1 MARLVSG
8 CWLLSGKGFGMS
20 EVTAGDIMIRNV
32 HTVTEDRKVAYA
44 RLMMLRNNIG
54 ALPVVDRKNTL
65 VGIVT
70 QRDIDLAG
78 VDTSDLLVSDLMT
91 RTLIKAKETTPLR
104 WIVEQMIKT
113 GIQRIPVADEK
124 SKLLGLVTQ
133 TSVIKAALMYNLLK

>member
-1 MARLVSG
+1 
-8 CWLLSGKGFGMS
+8 MS
-20 EVTAGDIMIRNV
+20 EVVAGDIMIKNV
-32 HTVTEDRKVAYA
+32 HTVLEDRKVAYA

-54 ALPVVDRKNTL
+54 ALPVVNRKNAL
-65 VGIVT
+65 VGIIT

-104 WIVEQMIKT
+104 WVVEQMIKT
-113 GIQRIPVADEK
+113 GIQRIPVVDEK

-133 TSVIKAALMYNLLK
+133 TSVIKAALMYSLLK